1 MKRLIYA
8 LLLLLLINFS
18 QAQIIREMKFE
29 NVKLET
35 VLKALSEVSQMSLV
49 FDPAI
54 SQDLQKT
61 VSVSIYKPVP
71 VGEAFN
77 IILKE
82 NNLIAV
88 PIDAK
93 VYRITKA
100 GSISV
105 SVAELEER
113 EIKEIVSF
121 LKARVSPSAEIVLD

>member
-113 EIKEIVSF
+113 EISLSKY
-121 LKARVSPSAEIVLD
+121 PMPY

>member
-71 VGEAFN
+71 VKR
-77 IILKE
+77 IIVGL
-82 NNLIAV
+82 
-88 PIDAK
+88 
-93 VYRITKA
+93 
-100 GSISV
+100 
-105 SVAELEER
+105 
-113 EIKEIVSF
+113 
-121 LKARVSPSAEIVLD
+121 